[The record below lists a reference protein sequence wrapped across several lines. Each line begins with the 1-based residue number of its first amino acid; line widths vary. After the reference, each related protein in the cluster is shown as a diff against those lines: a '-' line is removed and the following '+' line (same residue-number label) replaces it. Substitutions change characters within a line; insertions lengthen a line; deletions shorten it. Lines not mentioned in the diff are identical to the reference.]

1 MYPSSEVTSISK
13 LTFDYLAAAR
23 YIEEGYVSHY
33 LNGPY
38 VFSAGAADKTDTNY
52 DDKNGIRSIRV
63 SPDGQH
69 LASGDRQGNVR

>member
-1 MYPSSEVTSISK
+1 MMVLSYYKRSFGQLGPAFYFFDAFVT
-13 LTFDYLAAAR
+13 
-23 YIEEGYVSHY
+23 
-33 LNGPY
+33 
-38 VFSAGAADKTDTNY
+38 AGAADKTDTNY

>member
-1 MYPSSEVTSISK
+1 MITRVRFSIYNMS
-13 LTFDYLAAAR
+13 
-23 YIEEGYVSHY
+23 ICII
-33 LNGPY
+33 
-38 VFSAGAADKTDTNY
+38 SAGAADKTDTNY